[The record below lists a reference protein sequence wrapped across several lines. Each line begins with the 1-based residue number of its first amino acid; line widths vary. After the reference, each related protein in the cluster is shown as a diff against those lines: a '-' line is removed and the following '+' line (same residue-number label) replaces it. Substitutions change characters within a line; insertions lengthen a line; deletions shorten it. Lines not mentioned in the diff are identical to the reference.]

1 MLGPSLAH
9 PCSVGTIGVISSGA
23 RIFVYNMFGPNLE
36 ATETEITVG
45 IKQCR
50 AQVSAVDSLA

>member
-1 MLGPSLAH
+1 VLGPSLAH
-9 PCSVGTIGVISSGA
+9 PCSVGTIGVIGSGA
-23 RIFVYNMFGPNLE
+23 RIFVYNMFGPNVE
-36 ATETEITVG
+36 ATETETTIA